1 MSSSYVLRAAAMN
14 TTTSEPDVVELSRDQ
29 ARTIFDERTRRLVG
43 MPLQEFEQRYA
54 AGTLNLDDPD
64 VFSLIMQLPIAR

>member
-1 MSSSYVLRAAAMN
+1 MN

-29 ARTIFDERTRRLVG
+29 ARMMLDERTRRLVG
-43 MPLQEFEQRYA
+43 MPLSEFEQRYA
-54 AGTLNLDDPD
+54 AGTLNLGDPD

>member
-1 MSSSYVLRAAAMN
+1 VGAAPMN
-14 TTTSEPDVVELSRDQ
+14 TTASEPDVVELSRDQ
-29 ARTIFDERTRRLVG
+29 ARTILDERTRRLAG
-43 MPLQEFEQRYA
+43 MPLQEFEQHYA